1 MIAQPDLDI
10 PLAQY
15 TAYFA
20 AVVPDR
26 VAVTD
31 GTAHYSY
38 RELDRAANRVA
49 NALRAAG
56 IGRGEVVGFIGL
68 NSLDYCQLLYGTAK
82 SGGTMLPVNWRL
94 APPEL
99 AYILKDAAVR
109 IMFCD
114 AQFAAAVEG
123 IRGELPQ
130 LERVI
135 VVGEGGG
142 FAAWRDAADDTP
154 PPVSCAADD
163 IALLFYTSGT
173 TGRPKGV
180 LTSNRSLSAGRAA
193 ERHIGD
199 WYLAGP
205 HDVTIAAMPNSHI
218 GGTGWLLMGQFRGGT
233 MLVLPAPDPARM
245 LDCVAQH
252 GVTQI
257 FAVPTVVDMMV
268 KEQQRHPRDL
278 STLKYIHYGASSF
291 APSQLRDA
299 IATMGCGFI
308 QYYGMT
314 ETGGLMTVMTPDEHD
329 ASLPERLKSCGKP
342 LPGVS
347 IRLCDAQGHEVP
359 TGEVGEIWV
368 RTPAM
373 MSGYLNRAEDTA
385 ASYTDG
391 WFRTGDAA
399 CRDADG
405 FLYIADRIKDMV
417 ISGGENVYPVEVE
430 NALLA
435 HDAVA
440 EAAVIG
446 LPHDKWG
453 EQVTAVIVLK
463 AGRRVDAAELQA
475 FLRGQLAGFKIPRRY
490 FFTESLPRTPS
501 GKLKKFELRQI
512 YGQRANQPLVE

>member
-1 MIAQPDLDI
+1 MIAQPQIDI

-15 TAYFA
+15 TEHFA
-20 AVVPDR
+20 GIVPHR

-31 GTAHYSY
+31 GAARYSY
-38 RELDRAANRVA
+38 RDLDHAANRVA
-49 NALRAAG
+49 NALLADG
-56 IGRGEVVGFIGL
+56 IRHGDVVGFIGL

-82 SGGTMLPVNWRL
+82 SGATLLPVNWRL

-99 AYILKDAAVR
+99 AYILRDAAVR
-109 IMFCD
+109 VMFCD
-114 AQFAAAVEG
+114 AQFAPVVESL
-123 IRGELPQ
+123 RSELPR

-142 FAAWRDAADDTP
+142 FSGWRDAASDARPD
-154 PPVSCAADD
+154 VAYAAEDV
-163 IALLFYTSGT
+163 ALLFYTSGT

-180 LTSNRSLSAGRAA
+180 LTSNRGLSAGRSA
-193 ERHIGD
+193 ERRMGQ
-199 WYLAGP
+199 WYLAEP

-252 GVTQI
+252 GVTQM

-268 KEQQRHPRDL
+268 KEQQKRPRDL

-299 IATMGCGFI
+299 IETMGCGFI

-314 ETGGLMTVMTPDEHD
+314 ETGGLMTVMAPDEHD
-329 ASLPERLKSCGKP
+329 ANQPERLKACGKP

-347 IRLCDAQGHEVP
+347 IRLCDAEGREVR

-373 MSGYLNRAEDTA
+373 MNGYLNRPEDTA
-385 ASYTDG
+385 SSYTDD

-399 CRDADG
+399 RRDSEG
-405 FLYIADRIKDMV
+405 FLYIADRIKDMI

-435 HDAVA
+435 HEAVA

-446 LPHDKWG
+446 LPHEKWG
-453 EQVTAVIVLK
+453 EQVAAVIVLK
-463 AGRRVDAAELQA
+463 SGRQADAAALET
-475 FLRGQLAGFKIPRRY
+475 FLRSQLAGFKIPRRY
-490 FFTESLPRTPS
+490 FFAEALPRTPS
-501 GKLKKFELRQI
+501 GKIKKFELRVA
-512 YGQRANQPLVE
+512 YGSAEA